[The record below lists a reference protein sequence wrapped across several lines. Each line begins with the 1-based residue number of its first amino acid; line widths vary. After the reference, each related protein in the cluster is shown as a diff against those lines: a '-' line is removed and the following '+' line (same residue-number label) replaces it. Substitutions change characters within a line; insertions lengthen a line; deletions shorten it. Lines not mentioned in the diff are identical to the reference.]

1 MIRETCSCGAEVST
15 KIGFTS
21 IIDSFRKV
29 HAACRER
36 PPERSIPVRLDGP
49 YVRTDPNATASPPS
63 MPSSQEV
70 GE

>member
-15 KIGFTS
+15 AIGFTA

-29 HAACRER
+29 HAACR
-36 PPERSIPVRLDGP
+36 ERSIPVRLDGP

-63 MPSSQEV
+63 MPSSWEVQEWP
-70 GE
+70 